1 MASIINKNIKPHL
14 SDNIV
19 GGKCNFNPKPSFLIR
34 HYSLHEIEYNL
45 MKIEEVEYDELFQ
58 HLEKNKSY
66 NKEKQENGYFSHELW
81 NAEPQHDICLGITDF
96 NYFEI
101 PLIERTNTRT
111 REKMYLSI
119 RDCRKIKKL
128 NGSGEENETGKNITY
143 ELESEV
149 NKRKEELDNLIT
161 EMLAS

>member
-1 MASIINKNIKPHL
+1 
-14 SDNIV
+14 
-19 GGKCNFNPKPSFLIR
+19 
-34 HYSLHEIEYNL
+34 
-45 MKIEEVEYDELFQ
+45 
-58 HLEKNKSY
+58 
-66 NKEKQENGYFSHELW
+66 
-81 NAEPQHDICLGITDF
+81 
-96 NYFEI
+96 
-101 PLIERTNTRT
+101 
-111 REKMYLSI
+111 MYLSI